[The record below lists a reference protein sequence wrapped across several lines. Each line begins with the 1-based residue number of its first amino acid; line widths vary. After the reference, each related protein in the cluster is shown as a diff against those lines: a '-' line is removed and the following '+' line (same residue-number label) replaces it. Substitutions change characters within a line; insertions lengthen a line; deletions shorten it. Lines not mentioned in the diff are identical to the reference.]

1 MRANRLDFFD
11 HQNYVKKSTWNQRGF
26 FDQRNHTEKV
36 REITSKKVRVNGV
49 DFQTSEITLKE
60 VRGYNV
66 NFSIS
71 KITSKKYVEITWKF
85 AEIWSST
92 YRYNIDVA
100 STSIRRGVPVG

>member
-11 HQNYVKKSTWNQRGF
+11 HQNYVKKSTWNQHGF

-36 REITSKKVRVNGV
+36 RENNV

-71 KITSKKYVEITWKF
+71 KITSKKYVEITWEF